1 MLEKSNLWIGI
12 ILVVFGILILAVPDL
27 IRWLVG
33 IAIIVIGIL
42 AIIHSQKKT

>member
-1 MLEKSNLWIGI
+1 MLEKSNMWLGV
-12 ILVVFGILILAVPDL
+12 ILVVFGTLVLAIPDL

-42 AIIHSQKKT
+42 AIIRSWKK